1 MFDFDHN
8 NCEDGYN
15 NHLLD
20 MKRKGKAVVL
30 GYIQVSYKRGS
41 NR

>member
-15 NHLLD
+15 NHLLED
-20 MKRKGKAVVL
+20 EEEGRSFGI
-30 GYIQVSYKRGS
+30 YTS
-41 NR
+41 